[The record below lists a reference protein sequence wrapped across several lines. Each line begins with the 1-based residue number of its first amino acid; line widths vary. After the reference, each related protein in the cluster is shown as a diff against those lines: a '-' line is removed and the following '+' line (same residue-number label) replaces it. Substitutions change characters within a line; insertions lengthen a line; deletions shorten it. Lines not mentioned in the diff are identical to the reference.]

1 MRGGVEELERLN
13 ELRQSGKIQWSAN
26 AHAWAAQ
33 PRDVVEALA
42 HEGYAEYKLAVTR
55 SRRDRPPT
63 GGVWQGLNLQTGV
76 VASAI
81 WVQRAPDAESIVFID
96 IDGELLDG
104 AVPHTMTL
112 HT

>member
-1 MRGGVEELERLN
+1 
-13 ELRQSGKIQWSAN
+13 
-26 AHAWAAQ
+26 
-33 PRDVVEALA
+33 
-42 HEGYAEYKLAVTR
+42 
-55 SRRDRPPT
+55 
-63 GGVWQGLNLQTGV
+63 LNLQTGV

-104 AVPHTMTL
+104 AVPHTLTL